1 MLCCPESMGGDDV
14 MDWKRW
20 RNTIVLIFAVLGP
33 GFITANVDNDA
44 GGIYTYA
51 TAGAQFGYGLL
62 WTMIPMAIMLTF
74 AQEISA
80 RMGVV
85 TGKGLSELIREEFGL
100 RTTALLMLGLVI
112 CNLGDVVGEFAG
124 VASSTQLFGVSKYIA
139 VPVAAALVWA
149 LVVFGDYKKL
159 EKIFVVLSFLY
170 VAYIITAALAHP
182 NWSSAVR
189 ATMRLPHVTDLRNP
203 SYLFLSVGMI
213 GATVAPWQQFYLQ
226 ASVVDKGAGKGE
238 LRYAQADAVVGSV
251 FSVVVAAFI
260 VIACAATLFA
270 SGHHNINDAADAAA
284 SLRPLGG
291 DYAYLLFAF
300 GLLNASLFAASI
312 LPLSTAYTVCEALGF
327 ESGLTK
333 KFREAPVFYWLY
345 TGLIVVGATVILMPH
360 VPWVKLAVLSQF
372 LNGILLPFVLV
383 FMLILVNRKSLMGTL
398 ANGRTYNVV
407 AFGLTGLTILLVLVW
422 LVGQIK
428 GVG

>member
-1 MLCCPESMGGDDV
+1 MQ
-14 MDWKRW
+14 WRRW
-20 RNTIVLIFAVLGP
+20 RNSILLIFAVLGP

-51 TAGAQFGYGLL
+51 QAGAQFGYGLL
-62 WTMIPMAIMLTF
+62 WTMIPMMIMLTF

-80 RMGVV
+80 RMGVT

-100 RTTALLMLGLVI
+100 RTTALLMLGLVL
-112 CNLGDVVGEFAG
+112 CNLCDVVAEFAG
-124 VASSTQLFGVSKYIA
+124 VASSTQLFGLSKFIT
-139 VPVAAALVWA
+139 VPIAAALVWS

-159 EKIFVVLSFLY
+159 EKIFVFLSFLY
-170 VAYIITAALAHP
+170 VAYIVTAALAHP
-182 NWSSAVR
+182 NWNVALRSTLR
-189 ATMRLPHVTDLRNP
+189 APHLGDLRNS

-226 ASVVDKGAGKGE
+226 ASVVDKGTGPGE
-238 LRYAQADAVVGSV
+238 LRYAQADAIVGSV

-270 SGHHNINDAADAAA
+270 SGHHEIGSAADAAA

-291 DYAYLLFAF
+291 DNAYLLFAF

-312 LPLSTAYTVCEALGF
+312 LPLSTSYTVCEALGF

-333 KFREAPVFYWLY
+333 RFREAPVFYWLY
-345 TGLIVVGATVILMPH
+345 TSLIVVGASIILLPH
-360 VPWVKLAVLSQF
+360 VPQVKIAVLSQV
-372 LNGILLPFVLV
+372 LNGLLLPFVLV
-383 FMLILVNRKSLMGTL
+383 FMLILVNRKSLMGAL
-398 ANGRTYNVV
+398 VNGRAYNLV
-407 AFGLTGLTILLVLVW
+407 AWTLTALTIVLTLVML
-422 LVGQIK
+422 GGFIF
-428 GVG
+428 GSGS

>member
-1 MLCCPESMGGDDV
+1 MQ
-14 MDWKRW
+14 WWRRW
-20 RNTIVLIFAVLGP
+20 RTSIILVFAVLGP

-51 TAGAQFGYGLL
+51 QAGAQFGYGLL
-62 WTMIPMAIMLTF
+62 WTMIPMTLMLTF

-80 RMGVV
+80 RMGVT

-100 RTTALLMLGLVI
+100 RTTTMLMMGLVV
-112 CNLGDVVGEFAG
+112 CNLCDVTAEFAG
-124 VASSTQLFGVSKYIA
+124 VASSTQLFGVSKYIT
-139 VPVAAALVWA
+139 VPLAAALVWS

-159 EKIFVVLSFLY
+159 EKIFVFLSFLY
-170 VAYIITAALAHP
+170 IAYIITAALAHP
-182 NWSSAVR
+182 NWSFAVR
-189 ATMRLPHVTDLRNP
+189 ETMRLPRITDLKNS
-203 SYLFLSVGMI
+203 SYLFMSVGMI

-226 ASVVDKGAGKGE
+226 ASIVDKGTDKGG
-238 LRYAQADAVVGSV
+238 LRFAQADAVVGSV
-251 FSVVVAAFI
+251 FSIIVAGFI

-270 SGHHNINDAADAAA
+270 SGHHNIDSAADAAA

-312 LPLSTAYTVCEALGF
+312 LPLSTSYTVCEAMGF

-333 KFREAPVFYWLY
+333 RFREAPVFYWLY
-345 TGLIVVGATVILMPH
+345 TSLIVLGAAVILIPR
-360 VPWVKLAVLSQF
+360 VPLVKLAVLSQV

-383 FMLILVNRKSLMGTL
+383 FMLILVNRTSLMGPL
-398 ANGRTYNVV
+398 VNGRGYNIV
-407 AFGLTGLTILLVLVW
+407 AWSLTVLTIVLTVVM
-422 LVGQIK
+422 LGMQMF
-428 GVG
+428 GAGG

>member
-1 MLCCPESMGGDDV
+1 MQ
-14 MDWKRW
+14 WKRW
-20 RNTIVLIFAVLGP
+20 RNSIVLIFAVLGP

-80 RMGVV
+80 RMGVT

-100 RTTALLMLGLVI
+100 RTTAILMFGLVV
-112 CNLGDVVGEFAG
+112 CNLCDVTAEFAG
-124 VASSTQLFGVSKYIA
+124 VASSTQLFGLSKFLT
-139 VPVAAALVWA
+139 VPAAAALVWS
-149 LVVFGDYKKL
+149 LVVFGDYKTL
-159 EKIFVVLSFLY
+159 EKIFVFLSFLY
-170 VAYIITAALAHP
+170 VAYIVTAALAHP

-189 ATMRLPHVTDLRNP
+189 ATLRLPHVSDLRSS

-226 ASVVDKGAGKGE
+226 ASVVDKGTGKGE
-238 LRYAQADAVVGSV
+238 LRFAQADAIIGSL

-260 VIACAATLFA
+260 VIACAATLFV
-270 SGHHNINDAADAAA
+270 SGHHEIANAADAAA

-333 KFREAPVFYWLY
+333 KFRDAPAFYWLY
-345 TGLIVVGATVILMPH
+345 TGLIVIGAAIILMPG
-360 VPWVKLAVLSQF
+360 VPLVRIAVLSQV
-372 LNGILLPFVLV
+372 LNGLLLPFVLV
-383 FMLILVNRKSLMGTL
+383 FMLILVNRRSLMGTL
-398 ANGRTYNVV
+398 VNGRTYNIV
-407 AFGLTGLTILLVLVW
+407 AWSLTGMTIVLTLVL
-422 LVGQIK
+422 LVGQV
-428 GVG
+428 VGS

>member
-1 MLCCPESMGGDDV
+1 MQ
-14 MDWKRW
+14 WKRW
-20 RNTIVLIFAVLGP
+20 RNSIVLIFAVLGP

-80 RMGVV
+80 RMGVT

-100 RTTALLMLGLVI
+100 RTTAILMFGLII
-112 CNLGDVVGEFAG
+112 CNLCDVTAEFAG
-124 VASSTQLFGVSKYIA
+124 VASSTQLFGLSKFIT
-139 VPVAAALVWA
+139 VPLAAALVWS

-159 EKIFVVLSFLY
+159 EKIFVFLSFLY

-182 NWSSAVR
+182 NWSSAMR
-189 ATMRLPHVTDLRNP
+189 ATLRLPHVSDLRTP

-226 ASVVDKGAGKGE
+226 ASVVDKGTGKSE
-238 LRYAQADAVVGSV
+238 LKFAQADAIVGSL

-260 VIACAATLFA
+260 VIACAATLFV
-270 SGHHNINDAADAAA
+270 SGHHEIADAADAAA

-333 KFREAPVFYWLY
+333 KFRDAPAFYWLY
-345 TGLIVVGATVILMPH
+345 TGLIVIGAAIILVPH
-360 VPWVKLAVLSQF
+360 VPLVRLAVLSQV
-372 LNGILLPFVLV
+372 LNGLLLPFVLV
-383 FMLILVNRKSLMGTL
+383 FMLILVNRRSLMGTL
-398 ANGRTYNVV
+398 VNGRTYNIV
-407 AFGLTGLTILLVLVW
+407 AWSLTGLTIVLTVVL
-422 LVGQIK
+422 LVGQVF
-428 GVG
+428 GVS

>member
-1 MLCCPESMGGDDV
+1 

-80 RMGVV
+80 RMGVT

-100 RTTALLMLGLVI
+100 RTTALLMIGLIV

-139 VPVAAALVWA
+139 VPLAAALVWS

-159 EKIFVVLSFLY
+159 EKIFVFLSFLY

-182 NWSSAVR
+182 NWSFAVR
-189 ATMRLPHVTDLRNP
+189 ETMRLPRITDLRNP

-238 LRYAQADAVVGSV
+238 LRYAQADAIVGSV

-270 SGHHNINDAADAAA
+270 SGHHNITDAADAAA
-284 SLRPLGG
+284 SLRPLGK

-312 LPLSTAYTVCEALGF
+312 LPLSTAYTVCEAMGF

-333 KFREAPVFYWLY
+333 RFREAPVFYWLY
-345 TGLIVVGATVILMPH
+345 TGLIVIGATIILMPH
-360 VPWVKLAVLSQF
+360 VPWVKLAVLSQV
-372 LNGILLPFVLV
+372 LNGVLLPFVLV
-383 FMLILVNRKSLMGTL
+383 FMLVLVNRRSLMGPL
-398 ANGRTYNVV
+398 VNGRVYNLVAWGLTALATILTVV
-407 AFGLTGLTILLVLVW
+407 MLAGQAFGVA
-422 LVGQIK
+422 
-428 GVG
+428 

>member
-1 MLCCPESMGGDDV
+1 MNG
-14 MDWKRW
+14 WRRW
-20 RNTIVLIFAVLGP
+20 RAQIFLLFAVLGP

-62 WTMIPMAIMLTF
+62 WTMIPMAVMLTF

-80 RMGVV
+80 RMGVT

-100 RTTALLMLGLVI
+100 RTTTILMAGLVF
-112 CNLGDVVGEFAG
+112 CNLGDVVSEFAG
-124 VASSTQLFGVSKYIA
+124 VASSTQLFGLSKYIT
-139 VPVAAALVWA
+139 VPLAALLVWSM
-149 LVVFGDYKKL
+149 VVFGDYKKL
-159 EKIFVVLSFLY
+159 EKIFVFLSFLY

-182 NWSSAVR
+182 NWSFAVR
-189 ATMRLPHVTDLRNP
+189 ETLHLPRVADLRNKN
-203 SYLFLSVGMI
+203 YLFLSVGMI

-226 ASVVDKGAGKGE
+226 ASVVDKGAVKGE

-251 FSVVVAAFI
+251 FSVIVAAFI

-270 SGHHNINDAADAAA
+270 SGHHTIGDAADAAA

-312 LPLSTAYTVCEALGF
+312 LPLSTSYTVCEALGF
-327 ESGLTK
+327 ESGLSK

-345 TGLIVVGATVILMPH
+345 TSLIVFGAALILLPR
-360 VPWVKLAVLSQF
+360 VPLVRLAVLSQV
-372 LNGILLPFVLV
+372 LNGVLLPFVLV
-383 FMLILVNRKSLMGTL
+383 FMLILVNRSSLMGTL
-398 ANGRTYNVV
+398 VNRRAYNVV
-407 AFGLTGLTILLVLVW
+407 AWGLTILATILTVVMLA
-422 LVGQIK
+422 GQLF
-428 GVG
+428 G

>member
-1 MLCCPESMGGDDV
+1 MQL
-14 MDWKRW
+14 KRW
-20 RNTIVLIFAVLGP
+20 RNSIVLIFAVLGP

-51 TAGAQFGYGLL
+51 TAGARFGYGLL

-80 RMGVV
+80 RMGVT
-85 TGKGLSELIREEFGL
+85 TGKGLSELTREEFGL
-100 RTTALLMLGLVI
+100 RTTAILMLGLVI
-112 CNLGDVVGEFAG
+112 CNLCDVTAEFAG
-124 VASSTQLFGVSKYIA
+124 VASSTQLFGLSKFIT
-139 VPVAAALVWA
+139 VPAAAALVWA

-159 EKIFVVLSFLY
+159 EKIFVLLSFLY
-170 VAYIITAALAHP
+170 VAYIVTAALAHP

-189 ATMRLPHVTDLRNP
+189 ATLRLPHLSDLRSS

-226 ASVVDKGAGKGE
+226 ASVVDKGTGKGE
-238 LRYAQADAVVGSV
+238 LRFAQADAIVGSL

-260 VIACAATLFA
+260 VIACAATLFV
-270 SGHHNINDAADAAA
+270 SGHHEIADAADAAA

-291 DYAYLLFAF
+291 DNAYLLFAF

-333 KFREAPVFYWLY
+333 KFRDAPAFYWLY
-345 TGLIVVGATVILMPH
+345 TGLIVIGAAIILMPG
-360 VPWVKLAVLSQF
+360 VPLVRIAVLSQV
-372 LNGILLPFVLV
+372 LNGLLLPFVLV
-383 FMLILVNRKSLMGTL
+383 FMLILVNRRSLMGSL
-398 ANGRTYNVV
+398 VNGRTYNIV
-407 AFGLTGLTILLVLVW
+407 AWSLTGMTIVLTLVL
-422 LVGQIK
+422 LVGQV
-428 GVG
+428 VGS

>member
-1 MLCCPESMGGDDV
+1 MH
-14 MDWKRW
+14 WRRW
-20 RNTIVLIFAVLGP
+20 RNSIVLIFAVLGP

-80 RMGVV
+80 RMGVT

-100 RTTALLMLGLVI
+100 RTTAILMLGLVI
-112 CNLGDVVGEFAG
+112 CNLCDVTAEFAG
-124 VASSTQLFGVSKYIA
+124 VASSTQLFGLSKFIT
-139 VPVAAALVWA
+139 VPAAAALVWA

-159 EKIFVVLSFLY
+159 EKIFVILSFLY
-170 VAYIITAALAHP
+170 VAYIVTAALAHP

-189 ATMRLPHVTDLRNP
+189 ATLRLPHVSDLRSS

-226 ASVVDKGAGKGE
+226 ASVVDKGTGKGE
-238 LRYAQADAVVGSV
+238 LKFAQADAIVGSL

-270 SGHHNINDAADAAA
+270 SGHHNIADAADAAA

-333 KFREAPVFYWLY
+333 RFREAPTFYWLY
-345 TGLIVVGATVILMPH
+345 TGLIVIGAAIILMPR
-360 VPWVKLAVLSQF
+360 VPLVRIAVLSQV
-372 LNGILLPFVLV
+372 LNGLLLPFVLV
-383 FMLILVNRKSLMGTL
+383 FMLILVNRRSLMGSL
-398 ANGRTYNVV
+398 VNGRTYNLV
-407 AFGLTGLTILLVLVW
+407 AWSLTGLTIALMVVL
-422 LVGQIK
+422 LVGQVF
-428 GVG
+428 GVS